1 MKTQKI
7 TLNLLIFFVLFS
19 VKAFAQQTN
28 IQFVKNKYVN
38 FDRNVGGDVRCVAY
52 SPDGYILASGD
63 TDDNIHLWD
72 PFVFSKESPVFLK
85 HSASVNCIAFSP
97 DGEWLAAGSDDGVL
111 RLWKLGPTK
120 ERWDWVKEQ
129 AINITEH
136 WLWIIPKFHRND
148 IRSVAF
154 NHHEGRDL
162 LACGTSG
169 GKVYVWEYKGK
180 KWSNKQT
187 GEGHKSDVNSIA
199 FSPRD
204 SGSLASGS
212 TDGKVLLWK
221 INSNGNFTSTGRILS
236 EETGV
241 NSIAFSPDGA
251 FLASGTDATATDD
264 GKVTVWKMDGSDTSF
279 LSLSGLH
286 TNSVRSVAFSPDGT
300 VLASADAYGDIC
312 VWDAPQETQNAP
324 LQGYALRK
332 GQNTHGINSI
342 AFVRHEGE
350 TDEEYSMALASGSDD
365 HHLRQWVFEKL
376 QLAPDNIEL
385 KQPKLLFSDVAFS
398 PGGDAIYF
406 ILNVRFLPLGGA
418 GDVIHNN
425 VIYDKGSIT
434 LDIAWVPSDSLAA
447 NDPRLDTPGYFL
459 YPLKTPAERLT
470 ELNARGF
477 FSTYVSSR
485 DLAYAVAGETAGLA
499 IDKTVEKAV
508 KKAVE
513 KGLER
518 TFTYGTTA
526 VGTTIGT
533 MLFPGVGTA
542 VGAAVGFAAGLAFD
556 MLVSKVQYEMEQ
568 HEARLEILAASA
580 DPTIVFSNPFGEEV
594 GLRPHKDEYL
604 CLLRK
609 PEWWNGND
617 MKDLTVIMQQK
628 HRLTTHSD
636 TVAPTFVVLLEY
648 APNLT
653 QGIQGAPS
661 SVQSMSLSNY
671 PPFQKLPL
679 EVQEYLLRQFGE
691 FMPPREATDWQIPE
705 MTSLLPNYP
714 NPFNPETWLPYQ
726 LSKPADVTLTIY
738 DIQGRVVRDLG
749 LGHQPAGMYHSRSR
763 AAHWDGRNAQG
774 ESVASGLYF
783 YTLKAG
789 DFTAT
794 RKMLIRK

>member
-38 FDRNVGGDVRCVAY
+38 FNKGVHGDVRCVAY

-63 TDDNIHLWD
+63 TDDNILLWD
-72 PFVFSKESPVFLK
+72 PFVSGKEYSVLLR

-97 DGEWLAAGSDDGVL
+97 DGEWLAAGADDGIL
-111 RLWKLGPTK
+111 RLWKLGQG
-120 ERWDWVKEQ
+120 RWDWVEEQ
-129 AINITEH
+129 AFNITER
-136 WLWIIPKFHRND
+136 WWFIPKFHENN

-154 NHHEGRDL
+154 NRHGGKDI

-169 GKVYVWEYKGK
+169 GKVYVWEYEEGK
-180 KWSNKQT
+180 WNNEQMK
-187 GEGHKSDVNSIA
+187 EGHRSDVNSIA

-204 SGSLASGS
+204 SGLLASGS
-212 TDGKVLLWK
+212 TDGKVYLWK
-221 INSNGNFTSTGRILS
+221 IESNGNFTSTGRILS
-236 EETGV
+236 EKAGV

-251 FLASGTDATATDD
+251 FLASGTDATETD
-264 GKVTVWKMDGSDTSF
+264 GGEVTVWNMDGSDTPF
-279 LSLSGLH
+279 LRLSGLH
-286 TNSVRSVAFSPDGT
+286 TNSVRSIAFSPDGT
-300 VLASADAYGDIC
+300 VLASADAVGDIC

-324 LQGYALRK
+324 QGGYSLQK

-342 AFVRHEGE
+342 AFVRHGGE
-350 TDEEYSMALASGSDD
+350 TDGEYSMAMASGSDD
-365 HHLRQWVFEKL
+365 QRLRQWVFEKL
-376 QLAPDNIEL
+376 QIAPNNIKL
-385 KQPKLLFSDVAFS
+385 KEPELLFSDVAFS
-398 PGGDAIYF
+398 PGGNAIYF
-406 ILNVRFLPLGGA
+406 ILNVGFLPVGGE

-434 LDIAWVPSDSLAA
+434 LDIAWLPSDSLEA
-447 NDPRLDTPGYFL
+447 NDPRLDTPGYFM

-470 ELNARGF
+470 ELNERGF
-477 FSTYVSSR
+477 FSAYVSSG
-485 DLAYAVAGETAGLA
+485 DLLFA
-499 IDKTVEKAV
+499 IGAEAFSVGVD
-508 KKAVE
+508 
-513 KGLER
+513 KGLKH
-518 TFTYGTTA
+518 TGKAIGTS
-526 VGTTIGT
+526 IGT
-533 MLFPGVGTA
+533 MLGGPLGT
-542 VGAAVGFAAGLAFD
+542 VVGFAAGFAFD
-556 MLVSKVQYEMEQ
+556 MLVSKIQYEMEQ
-568 HEARLEILAASA
+568 HAARLEILEASA
-580 DPTIVFSNPFGEEV
+580 DPTFAFSNPFGEEV
-594 GLRPHKDEYL
+594 GLRSHKDEYL

-609 PEWWNGND
+609 PDWWDRND
-617 MKDLTVIMQQK
+617 MADLTVTMQQK

-636 TVAPTFVVLLEY
+636 TVAPTYVVLLEY
-648 APNLT
+648 TPNLT
-653 QGIQGAPS
+653 QGVQGAPS

-749 LGHQPAGMYHSRSR
+749 LGHQSAGMYHSRSR

-783 YTLKAG
+783 YTLKTG